1 MDNYWTRR
9 ADLLMK
15 SVHQETDQVLKQ
27 VLNGYNQALSE
38 INTTINILLYKGKYG
53 SESVDDLLSVAT
65 TKQEVDKLYKLL
77 GSVSDADEK
86 AYYKLQIDQLAYK
99 ARIARAEIVKANIQM
114 QIGKLTQAQENL
126 VHSGFSD
133 IAGNV
138 YDKSIFEVQQQFGYA
153 FAFERPNSR
162 MVEQVIKSNWSG
174 VVWSDRLWKNN
185 QQLAESLQHTLTK
198 GLSQGKSYFLMA
210 RDLKEEMGSA
220 EYPAVRLIRTE
231 ASYIANKARLQALTN
246 SGVSELEFVAVLDA
260 RTSDIC
266 QENDGAIVPVDK
278 VVFGLNIPPLHPN
291 CRSTFVAKIDDAYK
305 KNMTR
310 LSYNPVTG
318 EKEKVPRSMTYN
330 EWKQSMYDRYGRPA
344 TDTAIKQ
351 IKNTNAD
358 RIQYEKYKETVSNT
372 PDTFENFQEMKYNES
387 TSYERLVTDFKDE
400 KIRIRIRNNDIDL
413 TINPEKQ
420 MRHVLGE
427 GYIPGRS
434 YLYPGVDPQDLVNT
448 HAGTGKFLRADRG
461 RWTKKEVIEL
471 DHDIGVNVVNGQEE
485 PTDSVK
491 IHYSNTGTHV
501 VPTRRKE
508 TKK

>member
-27 VLNGYNQALSE
+27 VLNGYDQALSE
-38 INTTINILLYKGKYG
+38 INTTINILLYKGRYG
-53 SESVDDLLSVAT
+53 GESIDDLLSVAT
-65 TKQEVDKLYKLL
+65 TKQEVDKLYKILE
-77 GSVSDADEK
+77 SVSDTDEK
-86 AYYKLQIDQLAYK
+86 ACYKLQIDQLAYK

-114 QIGKLTQAQENL
+114 QMGKLTQAQENL

-153 FAFERPNSR
+153 FAFERPTNR
-162 MVEQVIKSNWSG
+162 MIEQVIKSNWSG
-174 VVWSDRLWKNN
+174 VIWSDRLWKNN
-185 QQLAESLQHTLTK
+185 QQLAESLQRTLTK

-210 RDLKEEMGSA
+210 RDLKDEMGSA

-310 LSYNPVTG
+310 LSTNPVTG

-330 EWKQSMYDRYGRPA
+330 EWKQSMYDRYGHPA
-344 TDTAIKQ
+344 ADKAIKQ

-358 RIQYEKYKETVSNT
+358 RIQYEKYKETVGLENLPKS
-372 PDTFENFQEMKYNES
+372 FEDFQQMKY
-387 TSYERLVTDFKDE
+387 
-400 KIRIRIRNNDIDL
+400 
-413 TINPEKQ
+413 
-420 MRHVLGE
+420 
-427 GYIPGRS
+427 
-434 YLYPGVDPQDLVNT
+434 
-448 HAGTGKFLRADRG
+448 
-461 RWTKKEVIEL
+461 
-471 DHDIGVNVVNGQEE
+471 
-485 PTDSVK
+485 TDSKEWWLTKGYAKAVSSGD
-491 IHYSNTGTHV
+491 ISSFTGMDVYRATAAEIDAKLV
-501 VPTRRKE
+501 GIEQARGM
-508 TKK
+508 